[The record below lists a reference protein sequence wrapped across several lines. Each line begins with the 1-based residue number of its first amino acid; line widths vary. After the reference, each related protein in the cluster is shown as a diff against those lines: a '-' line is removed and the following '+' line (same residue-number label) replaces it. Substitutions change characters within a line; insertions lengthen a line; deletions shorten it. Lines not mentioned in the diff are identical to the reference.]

1 MKKIQTLIV
10 TMACVYFLS
19 CTPKVEKE
27 TYSFATQT
35 LGLEQ
40 CFNGRELG
48 GYLLPSGK
56 RIRKGLLLRGG
67 NLRNLTAKD
76 STILHDKYHL
86 ALICDFRSAG
96 ERDLNPDKE
105 IEGARYAFIPIMSD
119 TSVIIRVFP
128 PEARLDNAL
137 WTKNHSSEKYFQDA
151 ARDMYPSVF
160 EDPYSQQQY
169 SKFFREMLS
178 TKQGAVYFHCSHGK
192 DRTGMGSLLLL
203 AALGAD
209 RELMINDFAIS
220 NEFFQ
225 EKVDRLNAELKAE
238 GKGETEFAVVQ
249 AFCGINTD
257 FLCMALD
264 RIDSLYGSMDAY
276 LHNQI
281 GLSDEDIAQLRER
294 YLE

>member
-1 MKKIQTLIV
+1 MKRSLIAILV
-10 TMACVYFLS
+10 ILS
-19 CTPKVEKE
+19 LLFASCRQKSEDR
-27 TYSFATQT
+27 TYTFATQT

-56 RIRKGLLLRGG
+56 HIRHGLLLRGG
-67 NLRNLTAKD
+67 NLRNLTAED
-76 STILHDKYHL
+76 STLLHDKYHL
-86 ALICDFRSAG
+86 SLVCDFRSAE
-96 ERDLNPDKE
+96 ERELNPDKE
-105 IEGARYAFIPIMSD
+105 IAGARNVFIPIMSD
-119 TSVIIRVFP
+119 TSVVIRVFP
-128 PEARLDNAL
+128 PEARLNNAL
-137 WTKNHSSEKYFQDA
+137 WTKDHSTEPYFQDA

-160 EDPYSQQQY
+160 ENPYSQEKYGQ
-169 SKFFREMLS
+169 FFREILATPEGS
-178 TKQGAVYFHCSHGK
+178 VYFHCSHGK

-209 RELMINDFAIS
+209 RELMVRDFAIS

-225 EKVDRLNAELKAE
+225 EKVDRLNAELKEE

-249 AFCGINTD
+249 AFCGVNTN
-257 FLCMALD
+257 FLRRSLD

-281 GLSDEDIAQLRER
+281 GLSDEDIATLRER